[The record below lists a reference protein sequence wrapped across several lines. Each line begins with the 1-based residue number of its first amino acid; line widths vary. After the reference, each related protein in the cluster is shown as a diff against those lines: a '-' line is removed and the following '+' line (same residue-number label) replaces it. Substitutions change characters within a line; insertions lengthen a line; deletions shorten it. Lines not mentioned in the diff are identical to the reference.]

1 MAPARSQ
8 SRWHRTRRSAR
19 PLSAALALGVA
30 CLCAAAPARADTGS
44 RIIERC
50 THGQPLGGFS
60 QQDYR
65 RALAELP
72 TEVEEYSDCGNLIR
86 RAQLA
91 AAGAGSPAGVGAGT
105 IATPLTPAEQRRVG
119 SIART
124 PARPVLIGTQVVH
137 PGVIHADISSAL
149 NSLPNA
155 LIAIL
160 AVVLTGV
167 LTLAGRAIR
176 DLVADRRPH

>member
-1 MAPARSQ
+1 MRTARSQ
-8 SRWHRTRRSAR
+8 CRRYRTRRSA
-19 PLSAALALGVA
+19 LASALALGVA
-30 CLCAAAPARADTGS
+30 CLCAAVPAHADNGS
-44 RIIERC
+44 TIIERC
-50 THGQPLGGFS
+50 THGQSLGGFS
-60 QQDYR
+60 QRDYR

-91 AAGAGSPAGVGAGT
+91 AAGAGSPSAGAGT

-119 SIART
+119 AIAHT
-124 PARPVLIGTQVVH
+124 AAPPVLVGTQVVH

-160 AVVLTGV
+160 AAVLAGA
-167 LTLAGRAIR
+167 LTFAGRAIR
-176 DLVADRRPH
+176 DRVTNRRPH